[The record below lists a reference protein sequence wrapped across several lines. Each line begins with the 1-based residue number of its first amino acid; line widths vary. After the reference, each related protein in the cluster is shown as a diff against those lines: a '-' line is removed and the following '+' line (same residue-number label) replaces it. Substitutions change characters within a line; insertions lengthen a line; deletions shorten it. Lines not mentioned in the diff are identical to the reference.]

1 MKKRSWSEWWDWDI
15 EFTPHL
21 LKRMED
27 RNFDEVDLRE
37 MLNRSKSYKSNI
49 VEGRWVIETQH
60 ERHPW
65 EVIVEPNDSEKL
77 LVVVTAYPV
86 WIK

>member
-1 MKKRSWSEWWDWDI
+1 VKDYTWPEWWEWEI

-27 RNFDEVDLRE
+27 RNFNEVDLRE
-37 MLNRSKSYKSNI
+37 MLHRSKNYRKDI
-49 VEGRWVIETQH
+49 VEGRWVIET
-60 ERHPW
+60 RHNRHLW
-65 EVIVEPNDSEKL
+65 EVIVEPDEFQNL

-86 WIK
+86 WTK